1 MMFGYG
7 FSVGF
12 LNLFIAI
19 IFSAPKYLVML
30 IYISLTPDKE
40 TAINAFRKASSSEQ
54 SIYEYASQYRAV
66 ASVEMR
72 GVSLTPVTLTIN
84 TIFSVIIYTAV

>member
-30 IYISLTPDKE
+30 IYISLTP
-40 TAINAFRKASSSEQ
+40 A
-54 SIYEYASQYRAV
+54 
-66 ASVEMR
+66 
-72 GVSLTPVTLTIN
+72 TLTIN
-84 TIFSVIIYTAV
+84 TIFSVIIEFMDYANEQSKKINKAYDAIKKSRQ

>member
-1 MMFGYG
+1 MSNHGMMFGYG

-30 IYISLTPDKE
+30 IYISLTP
-40 TAINAFRKASSSEQ
+40 
-54 SIYEYASQYRAV
+54 
-66 ASVEMR
+66 
-72 GVSLTPVTLTIN
+72 VTLTIN